1 VGEAV
6 TWRARI
12 DAGRVVFSVVDDAGK
27 VLATRGDRVSALRVA
42 VALRAVAED
51 AVDTI
56 VVK

>member
-1 VGEAV
+1 M
-6 TWRARI
+6 TL
-12 DAGRVVFSVVDDAGK
+12 RVVESVAEGRHVFQVKDGEK